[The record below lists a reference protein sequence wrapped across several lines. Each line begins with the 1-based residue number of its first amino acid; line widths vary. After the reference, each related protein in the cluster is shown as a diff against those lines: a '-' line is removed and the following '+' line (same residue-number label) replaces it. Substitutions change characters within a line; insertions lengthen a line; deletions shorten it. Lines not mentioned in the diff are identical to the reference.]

1 MASKLEQL
9 RRMSVVVAD
18 TGEIETVRRLKPQ
31 DCTTNPSLI
40 LKAVD
45 GGAAA
50 AVVDEG
56 VAWGKRQSGA
66 PEAVARAVCDRLAVS
81 LGVELSRIVPGRV
94 STEVDAD
101 LSFDT
106 EATLAKARA
115 LIAQY
120 KERGVERDRILIK
133 IAATWEGAQAARIL
147 QAEGVDCNMTL
158 IFGLPQAA
166 ICADARAFLI
176 SPFVGR
182 ILDWHVKAGGGPYS
196 PDEDPGVRSVKA
208 IYADYKS
215 RGVETV
221 VMAASFRNAGE
232 IEALAGCDRLT
243 ISPALLDELA
253 GADGELPRRLDPATP
268 DAAPAAAPTDEAG
281 FRFALNQDPMATEKL
296 AEGIRQFVK
305 DLNTLRGLIAKR
317 LES

>member
-56 VAWGKRQSGA
+56 VAWGKRQSGT

-81 LGVELSRIVPGRV
+81 LGTELSRIVPGRV

-101 LSFDT
+101 LSFDAQ
-106 EATLAKARA
+106 ATLAKARA
-115 LIAQY
+115 LIADY
-120 KERGVERDRILIK
+120 KDRGVERDRILVK
-133 IAATWEGAQAARIL
+133 IAATWEGAQAAKVL

-158 IFGLPQAA
+158 IFGQPQAA
-166 ICADARAFLI
+166 ICAAANAFLI

-182 ILDWHVKAGGGPYS
+182 ILDWHVKAGGGPYA
-196 PDEDPGVRSVKA
+196 PEEDPGVRSVKA

-253 GADGELPRRLDPATP
+253 AAEGDLPRRLDPAAP
-268 DAAPAAAPTDEAG
+268 DAPPAPVPTDEAS

-317 LES
+317 LEA